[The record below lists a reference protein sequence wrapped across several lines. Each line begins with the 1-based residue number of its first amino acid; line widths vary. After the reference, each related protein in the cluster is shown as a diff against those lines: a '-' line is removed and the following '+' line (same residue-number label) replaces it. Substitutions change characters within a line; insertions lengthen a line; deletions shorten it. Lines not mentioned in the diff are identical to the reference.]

1 MAVNASIQIY
11 GVKAALKEL
20 NTIDTKLRRQVT
32 KDYKQIVSS
41 VLADAKA
48 AMPSQAPLSG
58 MDRGWKTKSG
68 FEIIPK
74 DGWSTATAQK
84 MLAAKINTKKVKEF
98 RGTKVNVGTFRIVW
112 TGTANTIFDIAGRK
126 SSGSFID
133 RLNARYGRASRVLW
147 PAYEKNKTQV
157 EQEMIALVEG
167 VMKEVNRNLVMAPAS
182 S

>member
-1 MAVNASIQIY
+1 MGVETTIQVH
-11 GVKAALKEL
+11 GLKAALKEL
-20 NTIDTKLRRQVT
+20 NTIDVKLRRKVT
-32 KDYKQIVSS
+32 TDYKQIVSS
-41 VLADAKA
+41 VVADAKT

-58 MDRGWKTKSG
+58 MNRGWKTKSG

-74 DGWSTATAQK
+74 DGWSTSKAQK

-112 TGTANTIFDIAGRK
+112 TGTANTIFDIAGR
-126 SSGSFID
+126 SSSSSFVD
-133 RLNARYGRASRVLW
+133 RLNARYGRASRILW

>member
-1 MAVNASIQIY
+1 VAVNASIQIY

-41 VLADAKA
+41 VVADAKA

-74 DGWSTATAQK
+74 DGWSTPTAQK

-126 SSGSFID
+126 SSGSFVD
-133 RLNARYGRASRVLW
+133 RLNAKYGRASRVLW

>member
-1 MAVNASIQIY
+1 MAANASIQIY

-41 VLADAKA
+41 VVADAKA
-48 AMPSQAPLSG
+48 AMPNQAPLSG

-74 DGWSTATAQK
+74 DGWSTPAAQK
-84 MLAAKINTKKVKEF
+84 MLSAKINTKKVKEF
-98 RGTKVNVGTFRIVW
+98 QGTKVNVGTFRIVW

-133 RLNARYGRASRVLW
+133 RLNARYGRASRILW

>member
-1 MAVNASIQIY
+1 VAVENTIQIY
-11 GVKAALKEL
+11 GIKAALKEL
-20 NTIDTKLRRQVT
+20 NTIDAKLRREVT

-41 VLADAKA
+41 VVADAKA

-58 MDRGWKTKSG
+58 MNRGWKTKSG

-74 DGWSTATAQK
+74 DGWSTAAAQK

-126 SSGSFID
+126 SSGTFVD

-147 PAYEKNKTQV
+147 PSYEKNQSQV
-157 EQEMIALVEG
+157 EQEMIALCER
-167 VMKEVNRNLVMAPAS
+167 VMREVNRNLVMAPQS

>member
-1 MAVNASIQIY
+1 VAANASIQIY

-41 VLADAKA
+41 VVADAKA
-48 AMPSQAPLSG
+48 AMPNQAPLSG

-74 DGWSTATAQK
+74 DGWSTPAAQK
-84 MLAAKINTKKVKEF
+84 MLSAKINTKKVKEF
-98 RGTKVNVGTFRIVW
+98 QGTKVNVGTFRIVW

-133 RLNARYGRASRVLW
+133 RLNARYGRASRILW

-157 EQEMIALVEG
+157 EQEMIALVER